1 MLLLNISF
9 SFQIVG
15 LLVIDLLSNT
25 VVFPIFD
32 ILGLKQFSVV
42 FSNYVATE
50 EVINASRWT
59 TCDSLNNNHLNQE
72 LV

>member
-15 LLVIDLLSNT
+15 LLLIDLLSNT

-42 FSNYVATE
+42 FFYVATE
-50 EVINASRWT
+50 EVINVSRWT
-59 TCDSLNNNHLNQE
+59 TCDPLNNHHLNQ
-72 LV
+72 

>member
-1 MLLLNISF
+1 MLLLNTSF

-15 LLVIDLLSNT
+15 LLVIDLLSHT
-25 VVFPIFD
+25 VVFSIFD

-50 EVINASRWT
+50 EVINAT
-59 TCDSLNNNHLNQE
+59 QMVPE
-72 LV
+72 